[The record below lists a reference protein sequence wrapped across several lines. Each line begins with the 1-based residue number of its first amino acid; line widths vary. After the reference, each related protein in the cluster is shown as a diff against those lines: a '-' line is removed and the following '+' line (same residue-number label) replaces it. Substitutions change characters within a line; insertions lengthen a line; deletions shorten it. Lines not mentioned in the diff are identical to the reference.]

1 LPLSNGQLPQEY
13 AQADSNSSSQSGAVF
28 YNQAA
33 DAFSAG
39 RYRDA
44 VRLANHAAVESPQNP
59 KAPELMSLALF
70 ALGDYRGAAA
80 QAHAALALGPP
91 ADWATVY
98 GYYGNLETYTKQ
110 LRDLEKYSN
119 DKPNA
124 PEAHFLRAY
133 QCLLL
138 GYPKQAVKE
147 FEEVVKL
154 APQDK
159 LAAELLK
166 KYSDNPTPESVPTPP
181 APMPIEQ

>member
-1 LPLSNGQLPQEY
+1 LALSTGQLPQEY
-13 AQADSNSSSQSGAVF
+13 AQSDPNSSSQSGAVYF
-28 YNQAA
+28 NQAA

-39 RYRDA
+39 KYRDA

-98 GYYGNLETYTKQ
+98 GYYGNLDTYTKQ

-119 DKPNA
+119 DKPTA

-166 KYSDNPTPESVPTPP
+166 KYSGNPTPESAPTPP